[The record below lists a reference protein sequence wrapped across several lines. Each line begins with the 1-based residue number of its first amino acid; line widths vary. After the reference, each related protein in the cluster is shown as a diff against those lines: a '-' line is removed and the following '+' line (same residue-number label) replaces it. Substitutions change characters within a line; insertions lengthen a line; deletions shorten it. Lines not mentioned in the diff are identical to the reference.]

1 MGHYTSGP
9 ALAAVTIPGMQRV
22 PPPPARR
29 PKDPAP
35 VGDLLGLVFP
45 SREQGAIL
53 DIEFL
58 KALWDRAAPAEIA
71 RKAVPVR
78 VERRVLTIVTADPA
92 TRAEAQRRKTE
103 IARRLASAAGLPGAR
118 LRVRVELGVPELA
131 EDASGRGRRGE

>member
-1 MGHYTSGP
+1 
-9 ALAAVTIPGMQRV
+9 MQRV
-22 PPPPARR
+22 PPPSDRR

-35 VGDLLGLVFP
+35 VGELLGHVFP

-53 DIEFL
+53 DIDFL
-58 KALWDRAAPAEIA
+58 KVLWDRAAPAEIA

-92 TRAEAQRRKTE
+92 TRAEAQRRRTE

-131 EDASGRGRRGE
+131 EDAPGRGRRGE

>member
-1 MGHYTSGP
+1 ME
-9 ALAAVTIPGMQRV
+9 RV
-22 PPPPARR
+22 PPPPDRR

-53 DIEFL
+53 DLEFL

-78 VERRVLTIVTADPA
+78 VERRVLTIVTADPL
-92 TRAEAQRRKTE
+92 TRAEAHRRRTE
-103 IARRLASAAGLPGAR
+103 IARRLVSAAGLPEAR
-118 LRVRVELGVPELA
+118 LRVRVELGVPALA
-131 EDASGRGRRGE
+131 DDASGRGRRGE